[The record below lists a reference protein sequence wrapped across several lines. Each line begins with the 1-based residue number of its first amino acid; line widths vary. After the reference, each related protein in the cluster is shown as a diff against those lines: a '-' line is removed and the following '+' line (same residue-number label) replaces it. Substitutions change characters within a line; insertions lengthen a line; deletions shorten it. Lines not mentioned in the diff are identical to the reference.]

1 LSTGRSDHVPCNG
14 RFGCPLVS
22 SRAVSRHGNTLETS
36 VVLQVS
42 IGRCQLRALWRDGG
56 ISWTS
61 TVQREVPTSGARTIR
76 GPSV

>member
-1 LSTGRSDHVPCNG
+1 
-14 RFGCPLVS
+14 
-22 SRAVSRHGNTLETS
+22 VSRHGNTLETS